1 MVRKRVHYQL
11 KGKKSNY
18 VVQTMLLMELLLVAS
33 GVHLIRPQICV
44 HGKYCNGKNFTFLV
58 VLRFIF
64 LHSTHKCNIVWAIQD
79 VCGYDTKRN
88 ET

>member
-44 HGKYCNGKNFTFLV
+44 HGKYCNGKNFTSCCLTFY
-58 VLRFIF
+58 IF
-64 LHSTHKCNIVWAIQD
+64 TFHT
-79 VCGYDTKRN
+79 
-88 ET
+88 